1 MGSEFRFGRRVNLS
15 DGYDVNNY
23 WMRDE
28 VQIVKF
34 TKAAV
39 NGSGCGFLADEGLGS
54 IPLSR
59 SLGK

>member
-1 MGSEFRFGRRVNLS
+1 
-15 DGYDVNNY
+15 
-23 WMRDE
+23 MRDE
-28 VQIVKF
+28 VQVGKF

-39 NGSGCGFLADEGLGS
+39 NGSGHRFLADEGLGS